1 MEREER
7 ACIELFDG
15 PDAPGALQTF
25 ARRRV
30 S

>member
-15 PDAPGALQTF
+15 PDAPAMLQAF
-25 ARRRV
+25 AQRRK
-30 S
+30 